1 MDMPLTEAR
10 ASANKRYQQKFDDIK
25 LRVPKGQREILQNHA
40 QSRGESLN
48 GFLARA
54 ANETMARDKGEDV

>member
-1 MDMPLTEAR
+1 MALTEAQ
-10 ASANKRYQQKFDDIK
+10 AAANKKYLQKFDDIK

-48 GFLARA
+48 SFLLRA
-54 ANETMARDKGEDV
+54 AAETMARDNGKDS